1 MATIFSAEKS
11 LTSQTS
17 DEAVEHEQEQEA
29 DEGRSSESY
38 TEIISTLPREKGW
51 TTEYMY
57 QYQGFWYLSTTGVEG
72 VMRVQKHFK
81 ARNEDILLATLPK
94 SGTTWFKPLIFAIM
108 NRGRC
113 DFATHPVLTTSP
125 HDLVPP
131 LENYFHQNIAYPNL
145 DSLSSPQLLFHTHIS
160 FTSLPQ
166 SVINSQGRI
175 VYVCRNPK
183 DVFVSTFYFLN
194 RMADK
199 NVEPLSVEEAFEQF
213 CKGVS
218 FYGPFWDH
226 VLGYWKASLEWPERV
241 LFMKYEDMKKDSPF
255 HLKRLAEFM
264 GCPFS
269 SEEERQGVVH
279 EILKLCSF
287 ENLSNL
293 KVNNT
298 GTFQLGTRKIGKHI
312 FFRQGEVG
320 DWRNHLTNDMVD
332 RLNKIVEQKLSGS
345 GLTFHDSV
353 ER

>member
-1 MATIFSAEKS
+1 MKR
-11 LTSQTS
+11 
-17 DEAVEHEQEQEA
+17 H
-29 DEGRSSESY
+29 
-38 TEIISTLPREKGW
+38 
-51 TTEYMY
+51 
-57 QYQGFWYLSTTGVEG
+57 
-72 VMRVQKHFK
+72 
-81 ARNEDILLATLPK
+81 
-94 SGTTWFKPLIFAIM
+94 
-108 NRGRC
+108 
-113 DFATHPVLTTSP
+113 
-125 HDLVPP
+125 
-131 LENYFHQNIAYPNL
+131 
-145 DSLSSPQLLFHTHIS
+145 
-160 FTSLPQ
+160 
-166 SVINSQGRI
+166 
-175 VYVCRNPK
+175 PK
-183 DVFVSTFYFLN
+183 DVFVSSFYFLN
-194 RMADK
+194 RMADN
-199 NVEPLSVEEAFEQF
+199 NVEHLSVEEAFEQF

-298 GTFQLGTRKIGKHI
+298 GTFQLGKRKIGKHI
-312 FFRQGEVG
+312 FFRQGKVG